1 MPMPVARGVMKVG
14 ERVAHMTGKPP
25 LIAKSVLLFLE
36 RGARPSGA
44 RARAELGW
52 SPTPFTTGVERTL
65 QHFRQQGWL

>member
-1 MPMPVARGVMKVG
+1 
-14 ERVAHMTGKPP
+14 MTNKPP
-25 LIAKSVLLFLE
+25 LIATSVLLFLE

-65 QHFRQQGWL
+65 AHFRPEGWL

>member
-1 MPMPVARGVMKVG
+1 VAR
-14 ERVAHMTGKPP
+14 MTGKPP

-52 SPTPFTTGVERTL
+52 TPTPFTDGVGQTL
-65 QHFRQQGWL
+65 AHFRAQGWL